1 MSSGVERHARGS
13 RFAAMTRLVGF
24 ARALLL
30 VACGDRS
37 GGEPGPVP
45 NVTVEVVE
53 AWPAGS
59 TVELAPNQNYYVRL
73 AYTTDVPVRIW
84 ARPYYRGREVDAGSH
99 GSSLVED
106 SGETFGWFFLP
117 DPDQRVDEVRI
128 NVGRGVDPV
137 ASHRVEVVSMRAA
150 RAPVTSEP
158 AWVAANRELAKQ
170 RELAEVE
177 RMASEPM
184 GRFEALLV
192 GGLMGVGPLLGLLA
206 LVAPFLAIWR
216 WRGGWRLAAAL
227 PLVVMGLVLLNI
239 IVGVVIDP
247 PSHNLWPL
255 ELLMVA
261 IVGLVWIGV
270 LALARL
276 FVARRATPGASRSG

>member
-24 ARALLL
+24 ALASLL

-158 AWVAANRELAKQ
+158 ASVAANRELAKQ

-192 GGLMGVGPLLGLLA
+192 GGLMGVGPLLGLLG
-206 LVAPFLAIWR
+206 L
-216 WRGGWRLAAAL
+216 L

-247 PSHNLWPL
+247 TSHNLWPL